1 MVFVLTVS
9 ALAAAAAALGDAGL
23 RRLGLPSR
31 WIWLASLAAAPVLLA
46 TSLAGLGAPGSEGAA
61 GALGPVPV
69 VEIPGVVLGAASPGA
84 DAAAWLVAVEA
95 GLLAL
100 WIASA
105 LALVGTLAAAHRAL
119 RRERRGWEP
128 TRVLGRPVLV
138 AADRGPAVAGLRT
151 GWIVLPAWA
160 LELPD
165 DHLHLV
171 LAHEEEHLRARDP
184 LLLALALGLLLPTA
198 WNPVAWWQ
206 LRRLRAA
213 TEVDCDRRVLARH
226 PDRRRYGASLLA
238 VAGRASGPS
247 LALAAFSERTTSL
260 ERRILAMSRPN
271 RRWTRTVGAL
281 LLLLAALVGVQ
292 ACGVDG
298 PGSTDAGIT
307 GPNADVAA
315 PEVAPEVAPA
325 EEGPASDAVV
335 DVPEEVEVPQPNG
348 FDPQTREPTF
358 TPFTVAPSIR
368 NRREVVEAM
377 NAEYPPLLREA
388 GVGGTVRVY
397 FFIGEEGRV
406 EHTRI
411 DQSSG
416 HEALDEAALRV
427 ASVYRFSPALNRDE
441 PVPVWVSFPITFQ
454 AEVR

>member
-31 WIWLASLAAAPVLLA
+31 WIWLASLAAGPVLLA
-46 TSLAGLGAPGSEGAA
+46 ASLAGLGAAGTDGVA
-61 GALGPVPV
+61 GALGEVPV
-69 VEIPGVVLGAASPGA
+69 VEIPGVVLGSGSPGA
-84 DAAAWLVAVEA
+84 DPAVWLVALEA
-95 GLLAL
+95 ALLAL

-105 LALVGTLAAAHRAL
+105 VGLAAALARAHQTL

-128 TRVLGRPVLV
+128 TRVLGRAVLV
-138 AADRGPAVAGLRT
+138 AAGRGPAVAGLRT

-165 DHLHLV
+165 DHLRLV
-171 LAHEEEHLRARDP
+171 LAHEEEHLRAR
-184 LLLALALGLLLPTA
+184 GLLLPTA

-238 VAGRASGPS
+238 VAGRASGAS

-281 LLLLAALVGVQ
+281 LLVLAALVGVQ

-298 PGSTDAGIT
+298 PTAPSAE
-307 GPNADVAA
+307 VAT
-315 PEVAPEVAPA
+315 PEVSPAGEAPPQ
-325 EEGPASDAVV
+325 GSAVE
-335 DVPEEVEVPQPNG
+335 VPEEFEVPQPQG
-348 FDPQTREPTF
+348 RDPVTREPTF

-368 NRREVVEAM
+368 NRREVIEAM

-397 FFIGEEGRV
+397 FFIDAQGRV

-411 DQSSG
+411 DRSSG
-416 HEALDEAALRV
+416 HEALDEAALQV
-427 ASVYRFSPALNRDE
+427 AHVYQFSPALNRDE
-441 PVPVWVSFPITFQ
+441 PVPVWVSFPITFRTT
-454 AEVR
+454 AR